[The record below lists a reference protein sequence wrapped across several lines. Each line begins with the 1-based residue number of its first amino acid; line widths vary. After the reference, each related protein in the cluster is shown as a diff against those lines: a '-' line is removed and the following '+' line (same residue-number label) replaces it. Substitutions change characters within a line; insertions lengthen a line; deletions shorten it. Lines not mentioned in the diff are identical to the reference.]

1 VSGKKNIE
9 IKGARQNNL
18 KNIDVDIPRDKIT
31 VITGVSGSGK
41 SSLAF
46 DIIYGEGQRRFLDS
60 LPTFS
65 RNRISQLKKPEVD
78 FVFGLSPVIAIEQK
92 KGLVN
97 PRSTVG
103 TMTDIYDYMRLL
115 FSTVGTVKCPYCEE
129 KFDIKTSGQIV
140 EAVLSLPQG
149 TKIEFLTPIYKLYG
163 YIIFLK
169 IGPEPRSY

>member
-1 VSGKKNIE
+1 MLVKKNIE

-65 RNRISQLKKPEVD
+65 
-78 FVFGLSPVIAIEQK
+78 
-92 KGLVN
+92 
-97 PRSTVG
+97 
-103 TMTDIYDYMRLL
+103 
-115 FSTVGTVKCPYCEE
+115 
-129 KFDIKTSGQIV
+129 
-140 EAVLSLPQG
+140 
-149 TKIEFLTPIYKLYG
+149 
-163 YIIFLK
+163 
-169 IGPEPRSY
+169 

>member
-1 VSGKKNIE
+1 MLGKKQIE

-18 KNIDVDIPRDKIT
+18 KNIDVNIPRDKIT

-65 RNRISQLKKPEVD
+65 RSRIAQLKKPEVD

-92 KGLVN
+92 KE
-97 PRSTVG
+97 
-103 TMTDIYDYMRLL
+103 DLL
-115 FSTVGTVKCPYCEE
+115 
-129 KFDIKTSGQIV
+129 IQGQ
-140 EAVLSLPQG
+140 QW
-149 TKIEFLTPIYKLYG
+149 
-163 YIIFLK
+163 
-169 IGPEPRSY
+169 EP